1 LTPPWVRENGIR
13 FLLVSGKPL
22 QEPVAWYGPIMMNT
36 QEQLRHVFEELR
48 DGSFLDSSASGRP
61 CTVGRRDRRAYE
73 WHEDDVACLVDQ
85 EIHTVDKMPLVRV
98 ESIPAEIDCG
108 Q

>member
-1 LTPPWVRENGIR
+1 MGDYFDRWDDEL
-13 FLLVSGKPL
+13 
-22 QEPVAWYGPIMMNT
+22 
-36 QEQLRHVFEELR
+36 EQRSAGDGDEL
-48 DGSFLDSSASGRP
+48 P
-61 CTVGRRDRRAYE
+61 E

-98 ESIPAEIDCG
+98 ESTPAEIDCG